1 MGDGARIG
9 FVGVAE
15 NLLMRGGLAFLT
27 LLLAAYVAG
36 FLMFVNEIA
45 KPPTPPAP
53 ADGVVALTGGPLR
66 LEAAAALLE
75 KKTAK
80 RLLITGVAASAT
92 KPELK
97 HLVHGGA
104 RFDCCADLGF
114 FATDTHGNAEET
126 ADWARARNY
135 KSLIIVTTNYHMP
148 RSLAEFSALMPGVR
162 LEPWPV
168 PSQGVDMAQ
177 WWHNPRTILLLNSEY
192 LKYLASLV
200 MTRVGA

>member
-1 MGDGARIG
+1 
-9 FVGVAE
+9 
-15 NLLMRGGLAFLT
+15 MRGALAFLT

-36 FLMFVNEIA
+36 FLMFVNEVA
-45 KPPTPPAP
+45 KPPMPPAP

-92 KPELK
+92 KEDLK
-97 HLVHGGA
+97 HRVHGRS

-114 FATDTHGNAEET
+114 FATDTHSNAEET
-126 ADWARARNY
+126 ADWAREHNY

-168 PSQGVDMAQ
+168 PSQGVDVAQ
-177 WWHNPRTILLLNSEY
+177 WWRNPHTILLLNGEY

-200 MTRVGA
+200 MTRMGA